1 GETGEISGHY
11 HPKVRLSGRSRP
23 CLLVDADRAILPA
36 YGTYTGGLR
45 TDAAALS
52 ALMGA
57 GALAVM
63 TGPTPCAL
71 PMPR

>member
-1 GETGEISGHY
+1 MVAGNHY
-11 HPKVRLSGRSRP
+11 HPKVRLRGRSRP
-23 CLLVDADRAILPA
+23 CLLVDATRVILPA

-52 ALMGA
+52 ALMGD

-63 TGPTPCAL
+63 TGPVPRPL